1 MKKELMAKNE
11 SLDSFSFKARLKSF
25 QFAFEGVIQFFKTEH
40 NAVIH
45 LFITILTGV
54 GVFAFHL
61 NRVEIITVILA
72 TAFVWVSELFNT
84 AVENLADMV
93 SEDFDPKIKFIKDVS
108 AAAVLVSACS
118 AAAVG
123 LIVFLPKILP

>member
-1 MKKELMAKNE
+1 MKRQLVAKNV
-11 SLDSFSFKARLKSF
+11 DSFSLKARVKSF
-25 QFAFEGVIQFFKTEH
+25 QYAFEGIIQFFKAEH

-45 LFITILTGV
+45 LFITMLVCV

-61 NRVEIITVILA
+61 SRPEVIA
-72 TAFVWVSELFNT
+72 VIFAIGFVWTSELFNT
-84 AVENLADMV
+84 AVENFADMI
-93 SEDFDPKIKFIKDVS
+93 SEEFNPKIKFIKDVS
-108 AAAVLVSACS
+108 AAAVLISACS